1 MLGQPCVASQQCFC
15 TLLSATAGAQLTRIH
30 VADDERL
37 DTLLDGLARRA
48 PDPVPLQD
56 ANVQRGCGE
65 APSGSPRSGVHA
77 PCPRPHRACGRRP
90 RSAAAVLASELQRL
104 GGRLGALDARS
115 RSARRGA
122 QKGNGALPALDL

>member
-1 MLGQPCVASQQCFC
+1 MLGMPCVASQQCFC
-15 TLLSATAGAQLTRIH
+15 TLLPATSYCQLTSEY

-48 PDPVPLQD
+48 PDPLPLQD
-56 ANVQRGCGE
+56 ANAQRGHGR
-65 APSGSPRSGVHA
+65 ASSGSPRSGVSG
-77 PCPRPHRACGRRP
+77 PCPRPHRACDRRP

-104 GGRLGALDARS
+104 GGRLGALDARA

-122 QKGNGALPALDL
+122 QKERTFPALDL